1 MNSKEAY
8 SILGLD
14 AGASIDDIKRAYRL
28 LALKY
33 HPDKNGSTNNEM
45 FLSVKDAYELLLNTS
60 YAYAESENTT
70 SSSSSYHL
78 LNELLNMLMQNERV
92 KDMIIKQSVELFAS
106 LSRGK
111 QVAIYKILVLHKE
124 YLYLSDDFLGRCSE
138 IIIKSETIKEHVRV
152 PIINEYYVLNPT
164 LKDLFEH
171 CVYKLSRDTNDGVL
185 YVPLWHRR
193 VIIDDII
200 IDCNIDSVSHNDSV
214 SHICIDPNNDVHLTA
229 VLEIGEVLKA
239 GYIMLIDGILRMD
252 ASELRVTK
260 EQCVKLIGR
269 GIPRANAN
277 DIYDDCV
284 LSDVY
289 VHVTL
294 V

>member
-8 SILGLD
+8 AILGLD
-14 AGASIDDIKRAYRL
+14 AGASMNDIKRAYRL

-33 HPDKNGSTNNEM
+33 HPDKNGSANHEM
-45 FLSVKDAYELLLNTS
+45 FISVKDAYELLTETVL
-60 YAYAESENTT
+60 ENVSS

-138 IIIKSETIKEHVRV
+138 IIRGLREQSSSIKCSKVS
-152 PIINEYYVLNPT
+152 EYYVLNPT
-164 LKDLFEH
+164 LDDLFGQ
-171 CVYKLSRDTNDGVL
+171 CVYKLDTDNGVI

-193 VIIDDII
+193 IVIDNNVIDCIFPHTDGIKIDDNGDVHIYVDTEITKVLEAGI
-200 IDCNIDSVSHNDSV
+200 IDCDYNIVV
-214 SHICIDPNNDVHLTA
+214 
-229 VLEIGEVLKA
+229 
-239 GYIMLIDGILRMD
+239 D

-260 EQCVKLIGR
+260 SQIVCIKGK
-269 GIPRANAN
+269 GIPVADTN
-277 DIYDDCV
+277 DIYNV
-284 LSDVY
+284 ANVSDVY
-289 VHVTL
+289 VHV
-294 V
+294 VFC